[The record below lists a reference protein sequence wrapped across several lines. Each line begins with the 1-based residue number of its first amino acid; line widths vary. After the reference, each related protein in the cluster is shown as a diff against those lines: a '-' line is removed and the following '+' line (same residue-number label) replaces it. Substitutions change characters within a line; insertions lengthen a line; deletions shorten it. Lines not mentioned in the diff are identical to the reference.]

1 MVSSSLSER
10 VVMGLLFYPRGG
22 SAYVVRYLS
31 PALIH
36 AEWAVSVVAGSLGVA
51 GDDTHAPTFFDGL
64 DVHHLDSTAAA
75 REFRSGLDAIAAPEP
90 MHPSYEDRVGVPD
103 VVFAAVPPRL
113 AGHLADGWL
122 DLFRDGGAE
131 EASVFH
137 LHHLTPQL
145 DAAHHRWPT
154 VPVVVHLHG
163 TEMKLIAGIDDRV
176 ALAAALGE
184 TLASMPRAVTTLV
197 DPARYLDATQ
207 LELLRTTRWGSW
219 LHGEFWASRMRRQA
233 QVADHL
239 ITVSELNRNSAISL
253 LGVQPADVTAIPNG
267 VDVDRF
273 HPQPDE
279 PGARRAVF
287 RRVLVEDPQG
297 WTESGPPGSLAYNE
311 ADLDRLLGADDDAT
325 VLLYVGR
332 FLGFKRVP
340 ALIRA
345 FARARAGFTR
355 RGSLVIWGGH
365 PGEWEGEHP
374 VTVANEVGADGI
386 FFTGWRGHDDLPDG
400 LGACDAIVVPSVEDP
415 YPQVPLEAMAVG
427 LPVVACR
434 SGGLIYMINVDPDQ
448 PTGWF
453 VPPDD
458 AGALAT
464 VLTQIVNEPSEI
476 AVRGA
481 NALAHARANLSWTGL
496 VTRFEATYAN
506 AVEHHHQR

>member
-1 MVSSSLSER
+1 
-10 VVMGLLFYPRGG
+10 MGLLFYPRGG

-31 PALIH
+31 PALIR
-36 AEWAVSVVAGSLGVA
+36 AGWSVSIVSGSMGTA
-51 GDDTHAPTFFDGL
+51 GDGTHAPTFFDGL
-64 DVHHLDSTAAA
+64 DVHHLDSTTAAQ
-75 REFRSGLDAIAAPEP
+75 EFRSGLDAIAAPEP

-103 VVFAAVPPRL
+103 VVFAAVPPSL
-113 AGHLADGWL
+113 AGHLAGGWV
-122 DLFRDGGAE
+122 DLFRDAGAD

-145 DAAHHRWPT
+145 DAAHHHWPT

-184 TLASMPRAVTTLV
+184 TLASMPQAVTTLV
-197 DPARYLDATQ
+197 DPERYLDATQ
-207 LELLRTTRWGSW
+207 LELLRITHWRSW
-219 LHGEFWASRMRRQA
+219 LHGEFWASHMRRQA

-239 ITVSELNRNSAISL
+239 ITVSELNRDSAISL

-273 HPQPDE
+273 RPQPHQ

-297 WTESGPPGSLAYNE
+297 WTESGPPGSLRYHE
-311 ADLDRLLGADDDAT
+311 ADLDRLLGVDDDAT

-332 FLGFKRVP
+332 FLAFKRVP

-345 FARARAGFTR
+345 FAHARAGFTR
-355 RGSLVIWGGH
+355 PGSLVIWGGH

-386 FFTGWRGHDDLPDG
+386 FFTGWRGHDDLPEG

-434 SGGLIYMINVDPDQ
+434 SGGLISMINVDLDRL
-448 PTGWF
+448 TGWF

-458 AGALAT
+458 ANALAT

-496 VTRFEATYAN
+496 VPRFEATYAN
-506 AVEHHHQR
+506 AVEHRRRQAQ